1 MDTSSDSPVTELT
14 IQECWTLLGSHEVGR
29 LATTAGG
36 VLDIFPIAYIV
47 DDESLV
53 FRTGPGTKLVELTIN
68 ENVAFEIDHYD
79 DEEGYSVVVH
89 GHAQQLD
96 SMSEVDRAKTLGIPE
111 LFPTERPRVVR
122 IHPTQ
127 ITGRRFRRS

>member
-14 IQECWTLLGSHEVGR
+14 SEECWTRLGSHQVGR

-47 DDESLV
+47 DEQSLV
-53 FRTGPGTKLVELTIN
+53 FRTGPGTKLLELTIN

-96 SMSEVDRAKTLGIPE
+96 SMSEVDHAKTLGIPE

-122 IHPTQ
+122 IQPTQ

>member
-1 MDTSSDSPVTELT
+1 MDTSSDSPITELT
-14 IQECWTLLGSHEVGR
+14 SEECWDLLASHQVGR

-36 VLDIFPIAYIV
+36 VLDIFPITYIV
-47 DDESLV
+47 DGESLV

-79 DEEGYSVVVH
+79 DVEGYSVVVH

-96 SMSEVDRAKTLGIPE
+96 TMSEVDHAKTLGIPE